1 MLSSLVLL
9 LENGVVDRTSV
20 VARRDFS
27 HSPLVV
33 FYEVTRACDL
43 VCRHCR
49 ASAQPRRHPEEL
61 SSEQARGLLDDLTR
75 FPTPPLVVLTG
86 GDPLKRPDL
95 FQIIAHGVQRGL
107 PLAIT
112 PSATPLLTRDV
123 VRQFARLGVHR
134 LAVSLDG
141 ADAATHD
148 AFRGWWGSFDRTLAV
163 MRWAREAG
171 LPLQVNTTLVKSNLH
186 QLDRMA
192 ELLSREQIVLWSVFF
207 LVPTGRGEV
216 LQGLSAEEY
225 EQAFEKLYLASKRYG
240 YAVKTTEAPHYR
252 RWVLQQ
258 RKRNGEA
265 HREGVSAWQL
275 LPTNDGRGT
284 LFVSH
289 TGRIYPSGFLPVEC
303 GRFPQQSV
311 VEVYQQHPTFVLLRD
326 TDRLEGKCGACE
338 YRTICGGSRA
348 RSYALTGN
356 LMAEEPCCTYVPPRA
371 RREQV
376 RW

>member
-1 MLSSLVLL
+1 MYQGLPVSQHNL
-9 LENGVVDRTSV
+9 
-20 VARRDFS
+20 S

-33 FYEVTRACDL
+33 FYEVTQACDL

-49 ASAQPRRHPEEL
+49 ANARPWRHPEEL
-61 SSEQARGLLDDLTR
+61 TTEQACALLDDLAR
-75 FPTPPLVVLTG
+75 FPSPPLVVLTG

-95 FQIIAHGVQRGL
+95 FQIISHGVQRGL
-107 PLAIT
+107 AVAIT
-112 PSATPLLTRDV
+112 PSATPLLTRQV
-123 VRQFARLGVHR
+123 VRHFARLGVHR

-148 AFRGWWGSFDRTLAV
+148 AFRGWLGSFDRTLAV
-163 MRWAREAG
+163 MGWAREAG
-171 LPLQVNTTLVKSNLH
+171 LPLQVNTTVVKDNLL

-192 ELLSREQIVLWSVFF
+192 ELLSQEQIVLWSVFF
-207 LVPTGRGEV
+207 LVPTGRGEG
-216 LQGLSAEEY
+216 LGGLSAQECEL
-225 EQAFEKLYLASKRYG
+225 AFEKLYLASQLYG

-252 RWVLQQ
+252 RWVLQR
-258 RKRNGEA
+258 RKRLGAKDHPEVNP
-265 HREGVSAWQL
+265 WQL

-311 VEVYQQHPTFVLLRD
+311 VQVYQRHPTFLLLRD

-348 RSYALTGN
+348 RAYAATGN
-356 LMAEEPCCTYVPPRA
+356 LMAEEPCCNYVPLRA
-371 RREQV
+371 RR
-376 RW
+376 RHADS

>member
-1 MLSSLVLL
+1 MCQAP
-9 LENGVVDRTSV
+9 VVPK
-20 VARRDFS
+20 RDFS
-27 HSPLVV
+27 LSPLVV

-61 SSEQARGLLDDLTR
+61 TTEQAFALLEDLVR

-95 FQIIAHGVQRGL
+95 FRIITHGVRQEL
-107 PLAIT
+107 PIAIT

-123 VRQFARLGVHR
+123 VQQFVRLGVRR

-141 ADAATHD
+141 ADAVTHD
-148 AFRGWWGSFDRTLAV
+148 AFRGWSGSFQRTLAV
-163 MRWAREAG
+163 MDWAREAG
-171 LPLQVNTTLVKSNLH
+171 LPLQVNTTVVRSNLH

-192 ELLSREQIVLWSVFF
+192 ELLARQQIVLWSVFF
-207 LVPTGRGEV
+207 LVPTGRGEE
-216 LQGLSAEEY
+216 LQGLSADEY
-225 EQAFEKLYLASKRYG
+225 ELAFEKLHRASQRYG

-258 RKRNGEA
+258 RKRTGAKRRAEA
-265 HREGVSAWQL
+265 SPWQL

-289 TGRIYPSGFLPVEC
+289 TGRIFPSGFLPVEC
-303 GRFPQQSV
+303 GRFPRQSV
-311 VEVYQQHPTFVLLRD
+311 VDVYQRHPTFLLLRD
-326 TDRLEGKCGACE
+326 ADRLEGKCGVCE

-356 LMAEEPCCTYVPPRA
+356 LMAEEPCCAYFPPQA
-371 RREQV
+371 AEKTAAT
-376 RW
+376 